1 MKALLILI
9 VAAGIGDTGRD
20 AADQSLQ
27 IQRIE
32 FSSLAACV
40 EAADR
45 LTEAGRR
52 TIHYQKAFGTEAG
65 TNRVLAAP
73 PVITAECVKL

>member
-9 VAAGIGDTGRD
+9 VAAGIGDAGRHD
-20 AADQSLQ
+20 GDQALQ

-32 FSSLAACV
+32 FSSVGTCL
-40 EAADR
+40 EAANR
-45 LTEAGRR
+45 LTAAGRR
-52 TIHYQKAFGTEAG
+52 ATHYQKAFGTETG
-65 TNRVLAAP
+65 TNRVLTAP